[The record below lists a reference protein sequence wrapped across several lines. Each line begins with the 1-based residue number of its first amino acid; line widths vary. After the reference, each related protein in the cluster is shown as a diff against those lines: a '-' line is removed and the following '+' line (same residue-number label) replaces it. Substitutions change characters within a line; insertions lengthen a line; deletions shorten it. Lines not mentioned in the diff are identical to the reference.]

1 MSINLF
7 QDLANAVTRYDREN
21 QAWAAKGKRRY
32 YNPHALNIYL
42 TRAEECSEMVEKW
55 GASLSDA
62 LPECFERELL
72 TYIIKYLA
80 GIGYKDLTK
89 N

>member
-1 MSINLF
+1 MTTNLY

-32 YNPHALNIYL
+32 YNPHALDIYL
-42 TRAEECSEMVEKW
+42 TRAEEC
-55 GASLSDA
+55 ASIVQDGVSLADA
-62 LPECFERELL
+62 LPECFEHELL
-72 TYIIKYLA
+72 AHIIKYLA

-89 N
+89 D